1 MIFSCFSPSRPKSG
15 DSFFLAIFKN
25 QVFMKTVT
33 TKPSF
38 DMFFYTAAKMMFVI
52 LVFVK
57 EIRYNIL
64 VLLKLQK
71 QPSVGGLEN
80 KWSQQSLRK
89 RF

>member
-1 MIFSCFSPSRPKSG
+1 
-15 DSFFLAIFKN
+15 
-25 QVFMKTVT
+25 
-33 TKPSF
+33 
-38 DMFFYTAAKMMFVI
+38 MFFYTAAKMMFVI